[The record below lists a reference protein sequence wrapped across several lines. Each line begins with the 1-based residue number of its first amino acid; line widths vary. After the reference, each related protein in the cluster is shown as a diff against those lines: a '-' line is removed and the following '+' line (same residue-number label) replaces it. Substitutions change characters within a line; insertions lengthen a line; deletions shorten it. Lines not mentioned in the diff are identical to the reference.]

1 MENILKSETE
11 NLNELKTASDT
22 KAADT
27 KIVLEPE
34 PDFAG
39 FRIDKYIA
47 EELSD
52 YSRSYLSG
60 LISNGKITVSDK
72 PVKASYKLR
81 EGDIIH
87 LSIPAPEMPEQIIPE
102 NIPLDIVYE
111 DSDIIIVNKPQGMVV
126 HPAAGNYSGTLV
138 NALMYRYG
146 EGLSTING
154 IIRPG
159 IVHRIDKNTSG
170 LLVICRND
178 KAHHALAEQFAVHS
192 ITRIYT
198 AISYNYFSDDEI
210 TINKAIARDKKDR
223 KKMAIDSSGRR
234 AVTHVKVIE
243 RLKNNF
249 SLINCRLET
258 GRTHQIRVHLSSINH
273 PILGDDVYGP
283 KKCPFNLSGQLL
295 HAGTLGFIHPS
306 TNEYIEFN
314 SELPEYFINVLEKLR
329 AE

>member
-1 MENILKSETE
+1 
-11 NLNELKTASDT
+11 
-22 KAADT
+22 
-27 KIVLEPE
+27 
-34 PDFAG
+34 
-39 FRIDKYIA
+39 
-47 EELSD
+47 
-52 YSRSYLSG
+52 
-60 LISNGKITVSDK
+60 
-72 PVKASYKLR
+72 
-81 EGDIIH
+81 
-87 LSIPAPEMPEQIIPE
+87 MPEQIIPE

-223 KKMAIDSSGRR
+223 KKMAIDPSGRR

>member
-1 MENILKSETE
+1 MMENILKSEAE
-11 NLNELKTASDT
+11 KKNDKQ
-22 KAADT
+22 
-27 KIVLEPE
+27 IVLEP
-34 PDFAG
+34 DCDYTG
-39 FRIDKYIA
+39 TRIDKYIA

-52 YSRSYLSG
+52 YSRSYLAG
-60 LISNGKITVSDK
+60 LISEGRITVADK

-87 LSIPAPEMPEQIIPE
+87 LSIPAPEMPEQIVPE
-102 NIPLDIVYE
+102 DIPLDIVYE
-111 DSDIIIVNKPQGMVV
+111 DDDIIIVNKPQGMVV

-154 IIRPG
+154 VIRPG

-178 KAHHALAEQFAVHS
+178 KAHHALADQFAVHS

-198 AISYNYFSDDEI
+198 AISYNYFSDDET

-223 KKMAIDSSGRR
+223 KKMAIYPSGRR

-249 SLINCRLET
+249 SLIQCRLET

-283 KKCPFNLSGQLL
+283 KKCPYNLSGQLL
-295 HAGTLGFIHPS
+295 HAGTLGFIHPT
-306 TNEYIEFN
+306 TNEYIEFTAD
-314 SELPEYFINVLEKLR
+314 LPDYFNNILEKLR
-329 AE
+329 VE

>member
-1 MENILKSETE
+1 MMENILKSEAE
-11 NLNELKTASDT
+11 KKNDKH
-22 KAADT
+22 
-27 KIVLEPE
+27 IVLEP
-34 PDFAG
+34 DCDYTG
-39 FRIDKYIA
+39 TRIDKYIA

-52 YSRSYLSG
+52 YSRSYLAG
-60 LISNGKITVSDK
+60 LISEGRITVADK

-87 LSIPAPEMPEQIIPE
+87 LSIPAPEMPEQIVPE
-102 NIPLDIVYE
+102 DIPLDIVYE
-111 DSDIIIVNKPQGMVV
+111 DDDIIIVNKPQGMVV

-154 IIRPG
+154 VIRPG

-178 KAHHALAEQFAVHS
+178 KAHHALADQFAVHS

-198 AISYNYFSDDEI
+198 AISYNYFSDDET

-223 KKMAIDSSGRR
+223 KKMAIDPSGRR

-249 SLINCRLET
+249 SLIQCRLET

-283 KKCPFNLSGQLL
+283 KKCPYNLSGQLL
-295 HAGTLGFIHPS
+295 HAGTLGFIHPT
-306 TNEYIEFN
+306 TNEYIEFTAD
-314 SELPEYFINVLEKLR
+314 LPDYFNNILEKLR
-329 AE
+329 VE

>member
-1 MENILKSETE
+1 MKSEAE
-11 NLNELKTASDT
+11 KKNDKH
-22 KAADT
+22 
-27 KIVLEPE
+27 IVLEP
-34 PDFAG
+34 DCDYTG
-39 FRIDKYIA
+39 TRIDKYIA

-52 YSRSYLSG
+52 YSRSYLAG
-60 LISNGKITVSDK
+60 LISEGRITVADK

-87 LSIPAPEMPEQIIPE
+87 LSIPAPEMPEQIVPE
-102 NIPLDIVYE
+102 DIPLDIVYE
-111 DSDIIIVNKPQGMVV
+111 DDDIIIVNKPQGMVV

-154 IIRPG
+154 VIRPG

-178 KAHHALAEQFAVHS
+178 KAHHALADQFAVHS

-198 AISYNYFSDDEI
+198 AISYNYFSDDET

-223 KKMAIDSSGRR
+223 KKMAIDPSGRR

-249 SLINCRLET
+249 SLIQCRLET

-283 KKCPFNLSGQLL
+283 KKCPYNLSGQLL
-295 HAGTLGFIHPS
+295 HAGTLGFIHPT
-306 TNEYIEFN
+306 TNEYIEFTAD
-314 SELPEYFINVLEKLR
+314 LPDYFNNILEKLR
-329 AE
+329 VE

>member
-1 MENILKSETE
+1 MKSEVE
-11 NLNELKTASDT
+11 KKNDKQ
-22 KAADT
+22 
-27 KIVLEPE
+27 IVLEP
-34 PDFAG
+34 DCDYTG
-39 FRIDKYIA
+39 TRIDKYIA

-52 YSRSYLSG
+52 YSRSYLAG
-60 LISNGKITVSDK
+60 LISEGRITVADK
-72 PVKASYKLR
+72 SVKASYKLR

-87 LSIPAPEMPEQIIPE
+87 LSIPAPEMPEQIVPE
-102 NIPLDIVYE
+102 DIPLDIVYE
-111 DSDIIIVNKPQGMVV
+111 DDDIIIVNKPQGMVV

-154 IIRPG
+154 VIRPG

-178 KAHHALAEQFAVHS
+178 KAHHALADQFAVHS

-223 KKMAIDSSGRR
+223 KKMAIDPSGRR

-249 SLINCRLET
+249 SLIQCRLET

-283 KKCPFNLSGQLL
+283 KKCPYNLSGQLL
-295 HAGTLGFIHPS
+295 HAGTLGFIHPT
-306 TNEYIEFN
+306 TNEYIEFTAD
-314 SELPEYFINVLEKLR
+314 LPDYFNNILEKLR
-329 AE
+329 VE

>member
-1 MENILKSETE
+1 MMENILKSEVE
-11 NLNELKTASDT
+11 KKNDKQ
-22 KAADT
+22 
-27 KIVLEPE
+27 IVLEP
-34 PDFAG
+34 DCDYTG
-39 FRIDKYIA
+39 TRIDKYIA

-52 YSRSYLSG
+52 YSRSYLAG
-60 LISNGKITVSDK
+60 LISEGRITVADK
-72 PVKASYKLR
+72 SVKASYKLR

-87 LSIPAPEMPEQIIPE
+87 LSIPAPEMPEQIVPE
-102 NIPLDIVYE
+102 DIPLDIVYE
-111 DSDIIIVNKPQGMVV
+111 DDDIIIVNKPQGMVV

-154 IIRPG
+154 VIRPG

-178 KAHHALAEQFAVHS
+178 KAHHALADQFAVHS

-223 KKMAIDSSGRR
+223 KKMAIDPSGRR

-249 SLINCRLET
+249 SLIQCRLET

-283 KKCPFNLSGQLL
+283 KKCPYNLSGQLL
-295 HAGTLGFIHPS
+295 HAGTLGFIHPT
-306 TNEYIEFN
+306 TNEYIEFTAD
-314 SELPEYFINVLEKLR
+314 LPDYFNNILEKLR
-329 AE
+329 VE

>member
-1 MENILKSETE
+1 MMENILKSEAE
-11 NLNELKTASDT
+11 KKNDKQ
-22 KAADT
+22 
-27 KIVLEPE
+27 IVLEP
-34 PDFAG
+34 DCDYTG
-39 FRIDKYIA
+39 TRIDKYIA

-52 YSRSYLSG
+52 YSRSYLAG
-60 LISNGKITVSDK
+60 LISEGRITVADK

-87 LSIPAPEMPEQIIPE
+87 LSIPAPEMPEQIVPE
-102 NIPLDIVYE
+102 DIPLDIVYE
-111 DSDIIIVNKPQGMVV
+111 DDDIIIVNKPQGMVV

-154 IIRPG
+154 VIRPG

-178 KAHHALAEQFAVHS
+178 KAHHALADQFAVHS

-198 AISYNYFSDDEI
+198 AISYNYFSDDET

-223 KKMAIDSSGRR
+223 KKMAIDPSGRR

-249 SLINCRLET
+249 SLIQCRLET

-283 KKCPFNLSGQLL
+283 KKCPYNLSGQLL
-295 HAGTLGFIHPS
+295 HAGTLGFIHPT
-306 TNEYIEFN
+306 TNEYIEFTAD
-314 SELPEYFINVLEKLR
+314 LPDYFNNILEKLR
-329 AE
+329 VE

>member
-1 MENILKSETE
+1 MMENILKSEAE
-11 NLNELKTASDT
+11 KKNDKS
-22 KAADT
+22 
-27 KIVLEPE
+27 IVLEP
-34 PDFAG
+34 DCDYTG
-39 FRIDKYIA
+39 TRIDKYIA

-52 YSRSYLSG
+52 YSRSYLAG
-60 LISNGKITVSDK
+60 LISEGRITVADK

-87 LSIPAPEMPEQIIPE
+87 LSIPAPEMPEQIVPE
-102 NIPLDIVYE
+102 DIPLDIVYE
-111 DSDIIIVNKPQGMVV
+111 DDDIIIVNKPQGMVV

-154 IIRPG
+154 VIRPG

-178 KAHHALAEQFAVHS
+178 KAHHALADQFAVHS

-223 KKMAIDSSGRR
+223 KKMAIDPSGRR
-234 AVTHVKVIE
+234 AVTHVNVIE

-249 SLINCRLET
+249 SLIQCRLET

-283 KKCPFNLSGQLL
+283 KKCPYNLSGQLL
-295 HAGTLGFIHPS
+295 HAGTLGFIHPT
-306 TNEYIEFN
+306 TNEYIEFTAD
-314 SELPEYFINVLEKLR
+314 LPDYFNNILEKLR
-329 AE
+329 VE